1 MFKDYKAMFRNLR
14 EVQEKLWNDSL
25 AQVSG
30 APIPSG
36 MDEWQRKTLENVNAW
51 ASQAVA
57 QSLELQRAWLNQ
69 WAERA
74 SGKDL
79 KPKGFAVLNAEA
91 HRSASS
97 WLDNQQRLWNQWLQ
111 LLRDSG
117 SAGGT
122 SNLGEVEN
130 AFRDAM
136 QRQVSLLEDWSR
148 MANMESTSFKEMSK
162 LSNQIVKSMQQSIET
177 QQRLW
182 GLWFSNPAIGSA
194 PESTSASPAV
204 KPAKKAAAKGVEAP
218 ASRPKA
224 GTPSDDDLKL
234 ISGIGPGLEGKLK
247 ARGLTSFKQ
256 IAALTDADIAE
267 LEKTVIRFPGRI
279 KRDNWVEQARALI
292 G

>member
-25 AQVSG
+25 AQVPG
-30 APIPSG
+30 APLPSG

-57 QSLELQRAWLNQ
+57 QSLELQRAWLDQ

-79 KPKGFAVLNAEA
+79 KPKGFAALNAEA

-97 WLDNQQRLWNQWLQ
+97 WLDNQNRLWEQWLH
-111 LLRDSG
+111 LVSDSG
-117 SAGGT
+117 GGT
-122 SNLGEVEN
+122 GMSGLAEFEN
-130 AFRDAM
+130 AFREAM
-136 QRQVSLLEDWSR
+136 QHQMTLLEDWSR

-162 LSNQIVKSMQQSIET
+162 LPNQIVKSMQQSIET

-182 GLWFSNPAIGSA
+182 GLWFGDLAIASA
-194 PESTSASPAV
+194 RES
-204 KPAKKAAAKGVEAP
+204 KPASQPVKAAKKTAAKGIEAP
-218 ASRPKA
+218 TKRPEA
-224 GTPSDDDLKL
+224 AAPSDDDLKR
-234 ISGIGPGLEGKLK
+234 ISGIGPGLEAKLK
-247 ARGLTSFKQ
+247 ARGLTSFRQ

-267 LEKTVIRFPGRI
+267 LENTVIRFPGRI
-279 KRDNWVEQARALI
+279 KRDKWVEQARALI